1 MNRKL
6 FIAIAALGLA
16 ASASAY
22 AGQARNE
29 VTVAALAT
37 PAPVAPAAQRPL
49 VKPAT
54 WNNVILQRGVGGC
67 GLPCQH
73 GAASPR

>member
-22 AGQARNE
+22 AGQARND

-37 PAPVAPAAQRPL
+37 PIPVAPAARPP
-49 VKPAT
+49 VKPTT
-54 WNNVILQRGVGGC
+54 WNKVILQRGVGGC
-67 GLPCQH
+67 GLACQH
-73 GAASPR
+73 GVASPR